1 MREIQSCDEI
11 LGCPRC
17 DRSPLQPADDGLHC
31 SGCQTRFPVFDG
43 IPWLFAEPAA
53 AVAEWRQRLG
63 MVVAKREDDAKAIEK
78 RLTGRDLGALTRSR
92 LELLARS
99 YRENAR
105 DLVALLEP
113 VQVSGDTP
121 YATQLALRTRM
132 PAPQGIATY
141 YANVHRDWGW
151 GAEENAVSLD
161 LVRTA
166 LGDAV
171 APGRVLTLGAGACRL
186 AYDFHRT
193 LGATSSIALDINP
206 FLLLLTARLL
216 RGETIR
222 LHEFP
227 IAPRRLADNAVL
239 RELAAPHTPCDNFQL
254 VLADALRP
262 PFARESFDTVITPWL
277 VDIVSEEFALL
288 ARRVNGLLRKG
299 GRWVMFGSLSFAH
312 QDAALRYSLEEVLE
326 LTQQAGF
333 AMPQAQETTIPYM
346 CSPASRHGR
355 NEMVVSFATEKLKSV
370 KRAQR
375 HSALPDWIV
384 ERDQP
389 VPLLPSFE
397 MQAMSTRVYAMIMGM
412 IDGRRS
418 IRDMAAIMEQKRLM
432 TRQDAEPAI
441 RGFLIKMY
449 DESQQGE
456 NS

>member
-1 MREIQSCDEI
+1 MSQTQSHDEI

-17 DRSPLQPADDGLHC
+17 DRNLLQKDDDGLLC
-31 SGCQTRFPVFDG
+31 GGCKTRFPTFEE

-53 AVAEWRQRLG
+53 AIAEWRQRLD
-63 MVVAKREDDAKAIEK
+63 MVVAKREHDAATLDK
-78 RLTGRDLGALTRSR
+78 RLARRDLGGLTRSR
-92 LELLARS
+92 LELLALA
-99 YRENAR
+99 YRDNAR
-105 DLVALLEP
+105 ALVDLLEP
-113 VQVSGDTP
+113 LQVSGDTP
-121 YATQLALRTRM
+121 YSMQLALRTRM
-132 PAPQGIATY
+132 PAPQSIATY
-141 YANVHRDWGW
+141 YANIHRDWGW
-151 GAEENAVSLD
+151 GDEENAISLD

-166 LGDAV
+166 LGEQSG
-171 APGRVLTLGAGACRL
+171 PGIVLTLGAGACRL
-186 AYDFHRT
+186 AYDVHRALAPT
-193 LGATSSIALDINP
+193 RSIALDINP
-206 FLLLLTARLL
+206 FLLFLAARLV

-227 IAPRRLADNAVL
+227 IAPRRLEDNAVL
-239 RELAAPHTPCDNFQL
+239 RDLAAPEQAGENFQL

-288 ARRVNGLLRKG
+288 ARRINGLLRKG

-326 LTQQAGF
+326 LTGQAGF
-333 AMPQAQETTIPYM
+333 APPQPEETTIPYM
-346 CSPASRHGR
+346 CSPASRHSR
-355 NEMVVSFATEKLKSV
+355 RETVVSFATEKLKSV

-397 MQAMSTRVYAMIMGM
+397 MQAVSTRVFALIMGM

-441 RGFLIKMY
+441 RGFLIKMF

-456 NS
+456 SS

>member
-1 MREIQSCDEI
+1 MTQTQPYDEI

-17 DRSPLQPADDGLHC
+17 DRSPLQQDDDGLLC
-31 SGCQTRFPVFDG
+31 GGCKTRFPLFEG

-53 AVAEWRQRLG
+53 AIAEWRQRLD
-63 MVVAKREDDAKAIEK
+63 MVVAKRDHDAKLLEQ
-78 RLTGRDLGALTRSR
+78 RLAGRDLSALTRQR
-92 LELLARS
+92 LELLARA
-99 YRENAR
+99 YRDNAR
-105 DLVALLEP
+105 ALVELLQP
-113 VQVSGDTP
+113 MQVSGDMP

-141 YANVHRDWGW
+141 YANIHRDWGW
-151 GAEENAVSLD
+151 GDEENAISLD
-161 LVRTA
+161 LVSAA
-166 LGDAV
+166 LGEQS

-186 AYDFHRT
+186 AYDVHRALAPT
-193 LGATSSIALDINP
+193 HSIALDINP
-206 FLLLLTARLL
+206 FLLFLAARLL
-216 RGETIR
+216 RGENIQ

-227 IAPRRLADNAVL
+227 IAPRRLADSAVL
-239 RELAAPHTPCDNFQL
+239 RDLVAPEQTGADFQL
-254 VLADALRP
+254 ILADALRP

-277 VDIVSEEFALL
+277 VDIVSEEFAAL
-288 ARRVNGLLRKG
+288 ARRINGLLRKG

-326 LTQQAGF
+326 LAEQAGF
-333 AMPQAQETTIPYM
+333 AAPRPQETTIPYM

-355 NEMVVSFATEKLKSV
+355 RENIVTFATEKLKPV

-375 HSALPDWIV
+375 HSALPEWII
-384 ERDQP
+384 ERDKP

-397 MQAMSTRVYAMIMGM
+397 MQAMSTRVYALLMGM
-412 IDGRRS
+412 IDGRRT
-418 IRDMAAIMEQKRLM
+418 IREMAAIMEQKRLM

-441 RGFLIKMY
+441 RSFLIKMF